1 MVCWTETPG
10 THAIASGAERASAR
24 FGSADLDLGGRL
36 ELDAQLSRDV
46 AVLVGG
52 GYRAAQP
59 LQGSGVLTNADGS
72 PARAPLVESDGRTQ
86 RGTGFRYATYD
97 GRLVA
102 RIAPELSLVAALYAF
117 QQYDTP
123 RSDRCPPPFASLT
136 ECLTFLEQF
145 HHLAYLS
152 VRGAAGPELRE
163 VDVTLSYQRQHE
175 VRSNDRPASFV
186 RTVYRDDVD
195 TVGLAA
201 RFGSRR
207 LPIAQDVALVLRGGA
222 DAYVDQVRSGAVLTF
237 TDLDLSLPEPR
248 GQYTDGARYAT
259 GGIWAEATLDLFRTV
274 RVRGG
279 VRGALAMARASAETR
294 SGSAAVSQDWIAPVG
309 RLGAEVRVT
318 REVSILASWDLGFRA
333 PNLDDLTSR
342 QVVGPG
348 YQFEN
353 PALSPERSSTYEIGA
368 RVLTDLVQ
376 VDAWLYA
383 MQLEGAIVRAPRP
396 IDACP
401 PSTPACAGSWS
412 RFQLVNV
419 PGESWI
425 LGGELAARVVL
436 PFGLGASATLGAA
449 CA

>member
-1 MVCWTETPG
+1 
-10 THAIASGAERASAR
+10 
-24 FGSADLDLGGRL
+24 
-36 ELDAQLSRDV
+36 
-46 AVLVGG
+46 
-52 GYRAAQP
+52 
-59 LQGSGVLTNADGS
+59 
-72 PARAPLVESDGRTQ
+72 
-86 RGTGFRYATYD
+86 
-97 GRLVA
+97 
-102 RIAPELSLVAALYAF
+102 
-117 QQYDTP
+117 
-123 RSDRCPPPFASLT
+123 
-136 ECLTFLEQF
+136 
-145 HHLAYLS
+145 
-152 VRGAAGPELRE
+152 
-163 VDVTLSYQRQHE
+163 
-175 VRSNDRPASFV
+175 
-186 RTVYRDDVD
+186 
-195 TVGLAA
+195 
-201 RFGSRR
+201 
-207 LPIAQDVALVLRGGA
+207 
-222 DAYVDQVRSGAVLTF
+222 
-237 TDLDLSLPEPR
+237 
-248 GQYTDGARYAT
+248 
-259 GGIWAEATLDLFRTV
+259 V

-279 VRGALAMARASAETR
+279 VRGALAIARASAETR

-449 CA
+449 WGEGPSPAMDGSRVPLSRVPPVNGTIEVRYAHAETRLVFGAAMRWAAAQDRLAPADLGDARIPIGGTPAYAAFDLRAGWRFERHFQVSAVFENVFDQVYRVHGSGINGAGRGVLVQLQGAY